1 MKITMDVSA
10 VDFNDFTIYL
20 CRPNESV
27 ADAIF
32 RIAKLEVMTKKL
44 QKELRDKK

>member
-1 MKITMDVSA
+1 MKITNDISA

-32 RIAKLEVMTKKL
+32 RIARSEMLSKKL
-44 QKELRDKK
+44 QEDLRDRK